1 MTMLRM
7 LSRVMSCLCKSL
19 NAPWCC
25 GPFTSLTPCSC
36 SATYWLLP
44 LPSAN
49 PARRAMNNLALL
61 GAAWRC
67 LALLGARLIRPRPTQ
82 QICKATRQKVKASN
96 IIKQS
101 KLPVMFL
108 TDSNVSNSFEAMAT
122 FSWPH
127 CARKSVRLRRGYSL
141 N

>member
-1 MTMLRM
+1 MSLQVAECSLVLWPLHISHPVQL
-7 LSRVMSCLCKSL
+7 LSHLLAV
-19 NAPWCC
+19 
-25 GPFTSLTPCSC
+25 T
-36 SATYWLLP
+36 ATVRKP
-44 LPSAN
+44 
-49 PARRAMNNLALL
+49 RAEGNEQL

-96 IIKQS
+96 IIKQF